1 MRAPP
6 QQQSRRRGHGAHE
19 PRVTPAPA
27 AETQAK
33 AFDRHPN
40 LVRAMATSR
49 AGNLVRSVRRPR
61 RLEAQ
66 NRALRE
72 ITGNLP
78 AAEQRQA
85 EAVFGYL
92 SNMLA
97 WLTMRDENGFSGEQS
112 GRAISWAMRE
122 LIDDLRRRNEAA
134 GAQQARPASRRHTD
148 E

>member
-1 MRAPP
+1 MA
-6 QQQSRRRGHGAHE
+6 
-19 PRVTPAPA
+19 PAPA
-27 AETQAK
+27 AGTQAK
-33 AFDRHPN
+33 AFDQHPN

-112 GRAISWAMRE
+112 GQAISWAMRV
-122 LIDDLRRRNEAA
+122 LIDDLRRRNEAV